1 MVASFTFWFAVW
13 GTAGLSAAGRGI
25 LIYRL
30 TAAYSLTD
38 KRNIKSKSAPCSQIP
53 RLFFCIYMAA
63 LTWPGFGSSSSGL
76 QALALE
82 PENPWAGSAETCS
95 LLELLCRSCE
105 CFLLLITS
113 KHLDSVIY
121 FSMTWQGYQLILFL
135 FHLAT
140 KQACLPWISACVTA
154 SHPFILVHIHPKETA
169 HPLPLKKL
177 QARHPVTQSECQ
189 SGRYSAMRTP
199 AKQLPIS
206 QVEKTTCNYQTHM
219 STRFL
224 KKLN

>member
-1 MVASFTFWFAVW
+1 MVASSAFWFAVG
-13 GTAGLSAAGRGI
+13 GTAGLSAVERGI

-38 KRNIKSKSAPCSQIP
+38 KRNIKSKSTPCSQIP
-53 RLFFCIYMAA
+53 HLFFVYMAA
-63 LTWPGFGSSSSGL
+63 LTWPGFRSSSSGL

-105 CFLLLITS
+105 CFLLLITN

-121 FSMTWQGYQLILFL
+121 FSMTWQGYQLIHFL
-135 FHLAT
+135 FHLSA
-140 KQACLPWISACVTA
+140 KQARLPWISACVTA
-154 SHPFILVHIHPKETA
+154 SHPFILVHIHTKETA

-189 SGRYSAMRTP
+189 SGRYSSMRTP

-206 QVEKTTCNYQTHM
+206 QVEKTTCNYPTHM